1 MLIKRFDI
9 YLILSILILFGTILL
24 IRCRAK
30 KSMGIAMMITTTSI
44 VAFGVYSS
52 L

>member
-30 KSMGIAMMITTTSI
+30 KSMGIAMMITITSSTTLG
-44 VAFGVYSS
+44 AYSS
-52 L
+52 